1 MAAGIVP
8 GGCDTWEH
16 AFEAEQ
22 PPGHRL
28 SYDLTDL
35 TESADRAFGSP
46 AGSPFRVG
54 PISRLFRA
62 DERIRRIR

>member
-22 PPGHRL
+22 PPGHHQ
-28 SYDLTDL
+28 SYDLTG
-35 TESADRAFGSP
+35 SADRAFGSQTD
-46 AGSPFRVG
+46 SPFRVG
-54 PISRLFRA
+54 QISELFRA
-62 DERIRRIR
+62 DERIR